1 MHLLRTS
8 IRPYAW
14 GSRTVIAELQGRPS
28 PAEGPEAELWVGAH
42 PSAPS
47 RLPAPDAS
55 AAEVALDE
63 AIRADPAGLL
73 GAPVVAR
80 FGARLPYL
88 LKFLA
93 AERPLS
99 LQVHPDPAQAAAG
112 YAAEEAAGI
121 PLGAPQRNYPDASH
135 KPELLVAVTEFEAL
149 CGFRPSAEAA
159 QVLGAFNVPQL
170 RPVVDALAGPGDEAS
185 ALRTAVHL
193 LMDWP
198 VAERAGLVSAVAGA
212 AAGAAAGA
220 VAGGRASWGDRPAG
234 GRVAAAFGL
243 AARLAEGYP
252 ADVGVIV
259 ALLLNHVRLRPGEA
273 VWMPAGNLHAYVR
286 GAGIEVMAASDNV
299 LRGGLTAKHVDV
311 PELLR
316 VLRFE
321 ALRDPIMRPVKVD
334 DQVTTW
340 STPAEEFRL
349 FSAEVAGRVTLPDD
363 GPRSIICTRGR
374 VTLTARDERLDLLAG
389 QAAFVPAGL
398 PAVAAT
404 GTATLFQAGT
414 P

>member
-1 MHLLRTS
+1 MNRMHLLRTT

-14 GSRTVIAELQGRPS
+14 GSRTVIAELQGRPTPS
-28 PAEGPEAELWVGAH
+28 EGPEAELWIGAH

-47 RLPAPDAS
+47 RFVAPGAS
-55 AAEVALDE
+55 AREVALDE
-63 AIRADPAGLL
+63 AIQADPDGLL

-99 LQVHPDPAQAAAG
+99 LQAHPDRAQAATG

-121 PLGAPQRNYPDASH
+121 PPEDARRNYPDTSH

-149 CGFRPSAEAA
+149 CGFRPPAEAA
-159 QVLGAFNVPQL
+159 RVLGAFNVPQL
-170 RPVVDALAGPGDEAS
+170 RPVVDALGGRLDEAS
-185 ALRTAVHL
+185 ALRQAVHL

-198 VAERAGLVSAVAGA
+198 DDERGALV
-212 AAGAAAGA
+212 GA
-220 VAGGRASWGDRPAG
+220 VAKAATGGWTVWGDRATG
-234 GRVAAAFGL
+234 EHVAAAFGL
-243 AARLAEGYP
+243 ARRLADEYP

-259 ALLLNHVRLRPGEA
+259 ALLLNHVRLEPGEA
-273 VWMPAGNLHAYVR
+273 VWMPAGHLHAYVR
-286 GAGIEVMAASDNV
+286 GAGVEVMAASDNV
-299 LRGGLTAKHVDV
+299 LRGGLTAKHVNV

-316 VLRFE
+316 VLRFA
-321 ALRDPIMRPVKVD
+321 ALRDPVVRPVPAG
-334 DQVTTW
+334 DQLTTW
-340 STPAEEFRL
+340 ATSAEEFRL
-349 FSAEVAGRVTLPDD
+349 FRAEISGRGTLPDD

-374 VTLTARDERLDLLAG
+374 VTLTAGAERLDLLAG

-398 PAVAAT
+398 PAVAAV